1 MSASCGR
8 RPDPGLCAA
17 PAVPPVCRLL
27 VVAARQ
33 HRALPVPQT
42 FCHSLRLAAAFCL
55 SPCLSAAFCLSD
67 PLPGRF
73 PLSLAPCRL
82 FCSLLRVSPFSFA
95 RSAFPLSCL
104 ASFLSPARPTDSPP
118 LSTGGRPRAALPPS
132 LRTSATLSA
141 AIVLSPLGGF
151 GRTVIHPYSPYR
163 AILAYELLRVI
174 AAYMNNNR
182 E

>member
-1 MSASCGR
+1 MADGPIPVSVPPR
-8 RPDPGLCAA
+8 LYRLCAA
-17 PAVPPVCRLL
+17 CWWSLQGSTVLSLFHKPSVTLSVSLQPFVSPLVSLQPSVCPTLCLAAFRSRWLPVGCFALCCAFRRSPL
-27 VVAARQ
+27 
-33 HRALPVPQT
+33 RALLSRSPVW
-42 FCHSLRLAAAFCL
+42 
-55 SPCLSAAFCLSD
+55 
-67 PLPGRF
+67 
-73 PLSLAPCRL
+73 
-82 FCSLLRVSPFSFA
+82 RVSYPRHGQPIA
-95 RSAFPLSCL
+95 L
-104 ASFLSPARPTDSPP
+104 P